1 MALNVT
7 KTEIMVVATKQR
19 LARLQGERIQV
30 NIGGKTIKTTDEH
43 KLLGL
48 VLDESLD
55 WNLHTDMICK
65 RVSKGIALL
74 KSIKCYLPLKSRQSF
89 YKTLIQPT
97 IDYACVVWGNTSK
110 SNIDLIIRLQNYA
123 ARVILDIRF
132 PQQVPSL
139 ELFGKLKWMTFPQRT
154 DYFTLIQMYKIV
166 NNMGPEYLTDRFV
179 YTRDMHEVNTRNAAD
194 GKLRIPKLSTSTGR
208 KSFSY
213 RGVKIWNNLATG
225 FKDLTLSTFRK
236 SVTETYF

>member
-7 KTEIMVVATKQR
+7 KTEIMVVTKQK

-30 NIGGKTIKTTDEH
+30 NMNGKTIKTTEED

-65 RVSKGIALL
+65 RVSKRIALL
-74 KSIKCYLPLKSRQSF
+74 KSIKCYLLLKSRQSF
-89 YKTLIQPT
+89 YKTLIRPT

-110 SNIDLIIRLQNYA
+110 SNIDRIIRLQKYA

-139 ELFGKLKWMTFPQRT
+139 ELFDKLKWMTFPQRT
-154 DYFTLIQMYKIV
+154 DYFTLIQMYEIV
-166 NNMGPEYLTDRFV
+166 NNMGPKYLTDRFV
-179 YTRDMHEVNTRNAAD
+179 HTRDMHEVNTRNAAD
-194 GKLRIPKLSTSTGR
+194 GKLRIPKLYFNRT
-208 KSFSY
+208 
-213 RGVKIWNNLATG
+213 KIEAEHEYMNIHPPPPPPPPN
-225 FKDLTLSTFRK
+225 
-236 SVTETYF
+236 